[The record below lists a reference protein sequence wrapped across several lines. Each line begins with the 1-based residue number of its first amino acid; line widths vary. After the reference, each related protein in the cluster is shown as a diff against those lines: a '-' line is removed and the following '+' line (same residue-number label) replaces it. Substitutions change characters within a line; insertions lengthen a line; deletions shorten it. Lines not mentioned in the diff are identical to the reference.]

1 MNWELKRRF
10 NIGANDDSLR
20 LNDDSLRAN
29 NDSPVR
35 QLKTSNLKE

>member
-20 LNDDSLRAN
+20 AN
-29 NDSPVR
+29 NNSPVR